1 MKVVVEQMEKKL
13 EGLVTENGENL
24 SVGQRQLMCLGR
36 ALLRN
41 VNILVMD
48 EATAAVDL
56 ETGLLSYLFFK

>member
-1 MKVVVEQMEKKL
+1 MKTAVEQMEQKL
-13 EGLVTENGENL
+13 EGPVTENGENL

-41 VNILVMD
+41 ARILVMD

-56 ETGLLSYLFFK
+56 ETGKTGR